1 MCERKRKIY
10 IYLTN
15 YNLQEHKMRKAM
27 NRKKLGHYC
36 VLFFFVYF
44 DGNEEKKKS
53 SSQYNV
59 IALGAWLLE
68 RLLV

>member
-1 MCERKRKIY
+1 
-10 IYLTN
+10 
-15 YNLQEHKMRKAM
+15 MRKAM